1 MTDSTSPDNAKAS
14 LSYKDAGVDIDAGN
28 ALVDRI
34 KGVAKR
40 TMRPE
45 VMGGLGGFGALCQ
58 LPSGYREPVLVS
70 GTDGVGTKLRLAMDL
85 GRHDTIGIDLV
96 AMCVNDLV
104 VAGAEP
110 LFFLDYYATGKLDV
124 DIAADVV
131 SGIGEGCERAGCA
144 LVGGETAEMPGMYEG
159 SDYDL
164 AGFCVGVV
172 EKSEILDGSKV
183 GEGDVLLGVAS
194 TGAHSNGYSLIRKIL
209 EVSGASLDTAID
221 GQPLGDALLAPTRIY
236 VKPLLSLI
244 KESGVAVHALSH
256 ITGGGLLENVPRVL
270 PETLAARIDVN
281 SWTRPAL
288 FDWLQQQGNVAEH
301 EMYRVLNCGIGMV
314 VVVPADQADQA
325 RAHLQAQGETVY
337 RIGEIIVRS
346 EDEEAVQL
354 ENFKA

>member
-1 MTDSTSPDNAKAS
+1 MTDSTSPHPDKAS

-45 VMGGLGGFGALCQ
+45 VMGGLGGFGALCE
-58 LPSGYREPVLVS
+58 LPAGYREPVLVS

-85 GRHDTIGIDLV
+85 GRHDSIGIDLV

-131 SGIGEGCERAGCA
+131 AGIGEGCERAGCA

-183 GEGDVLLGVAS
+183 GEGDVLLGIAS
-194 TGAHSNGYSLIRKIL
+194 SGAHSNGYSLIRKIL
-209 EVSGASLDTAID
+209 DVSGASLDTAID

-256 ITGGGLLENVPRVL
+256 ITGGGLLENIPRVL
-270 PETLAARIDVN
+270 PEALAARIDVK
-281 SWTRPAL
+281 SWARPAL
-288 FDWLQQQGNVAEH
+288 FDWLQEQGNVAED

-314 VVVPADQADQA
+314 VVVPADQADRA
-325 RAHLQAQGETVY
+325 RAHLQAQGETAY
-337 RIGEIIVRS
+337 RIGEIIARNENAV
-346 EDEEAVQL
+346 AVQL
-354 ENFKA
+354 ENLEA

>member
-1 MTDSTSPDNAKAS
+1 MTRSDADPSQPPS

-28 ALVDRI
+28 ALVERI
-34 KGVAKR
+34 KGVARR
-40 TMRPE
+40 THRPE
-45 VMGGLGGFGALCQ
+45 VMGGLGGFGALCE
-58 LPSGYREPVLVS
+58 LPAGYRQPVLVT

-110 LFFLDYYATGKLDV
+110 LQFLDYYATGKLDV

-131 SGIGEGCERAGCA
+131 SGIGEGCLQAGCA

-172 EKSEILDGSKV
+172 EKSEILDGSRV
-183 GEGDVLLGVAS
+183 GEGDVLLGLAS
-194 TGAHSNGYSLIRKIL
+194 SGPHSNGYSLIRKIL
-209 EVSGASLDTAID
+209 EVSDADLQADLD
-221 GQPLGDALLAPTRIY
+221 GRPLGDALLAPTRIY

-244 KESGVAVHALSH
+244 RESGVAVHALSH
-256 ITGGGLLENVPRVL
+256 ITGGGLLENLPRVL
-270 PETLAARIDVN
+270 PETLAARVDVTA
-281 SWTRPAL
+281 WQRPAV
-288 FDWLQQQGNVAEH
+288 FDWLQKKGNVAAR

-314 VVVPADQADQA
+314 VVVPAAQAEAA
-325 RAHLQAQGETVY
+325 RAHLEGAGEQVVTL
-337 RIGEIIVRS
+337 GEIVSR
-346 EDEEAVQL
+346 EGDEEQVRL
-354 ENFKA
+354 ENLEA

>member
-131 SGIGEGCERAGCA
+131 AGIGEGCERAGCA

-183 GEGDVLLGVAS
+183 GEGDVLLGIAS

-270 PETLAARIDVN
+270 PKTLAARIDAK
-281 SWTRPAL
+281 SWSRPAL
-288 FDWLQQQGNVAEH
+288 FDWLQEQGNVAEH

-314 VVVPADQADQA
+314 VAVPADQADQA

-337 RIGEIIVRS
+337 RIGDIVARG

-354 ENFKA
+354 ENLEA